1 MTQTY
6 SDNNIEAT
14 NGFAALITAIAL
26 VIASLF
32 FCFLGFTVSPISFT
46 FAVVLII
53 VAVFI
58 FKGVTT
64 ISPNEVVVL
73 QFFGKYSGTV
83 INNGL
88 VFINPLMS
96 QEFISTKI
104 DNFSNKPIKVNDKR
118 GNPLELSCM
127 FAWRVSDAA
136 KAMFSVEDYDEF
148 IKNQVEGILAQ
159 IASLH
164 PYDSEESNEIS
175 FRKNISDISQNLKE
189 MLQKRVQEC
198 GLEIVDVRFN
208 HFAYAVEI
216 AASMLKKQQAEAM
229 IDARRKIVEGAQ
241 KMVEELIKEMDK
253 GEVQFSNE
261 DKVRLATNLM
271 TVLVSENGTQPVVRV

>member
-32 FCFLGFTVSPISFT
+32 FCFLGFTVYPISFT

-64 ISPNEVVVL
+64 ISPNEVVVI

-96 QEFISTKI
+96 KEFISTKI

-118 GNPLELSCM
+118 GNPLVISCM

>member
-26 VIASLF
+26 VISSLF
-32 FCFLGFTVSPISFT
+32 FSFLGFNVSPISFM

-96 QEFISTKI
+96 QKFISTKI

>member
-1 MTQTY
+1 
-6 SDNNIEAT
+6 
-14 NGFAALITAIAL
+14 
-26 VIASLF
+26 
-32 FCFLGFTVSPISFT
+32 
-46 FAVVLII
+46 
-53 VAVFI
+53 
-58 FKGVTT
+58 
-64 ISPNEVVVL
+64 
-73 QFFGKYSGTV
+73 
-83 INNGL
+83 
-88 VFINPLMS
+88 MS
-96 QEFISTKI
+96 QKFISIKI